1 MSKALHKDT
10 ISMPSNIVEA
20 TATNYGLLTGSM
32 IIHNNYSD
40 SYIKAAVSSYN
51 AIA

>member
-20 TATNYGLLTGSM
+20 TATNYGLAHW
-32 IIHNNYSD
+32 IHDYPQQLQW
-40 SYIKAAVSSYN
+40 
-51 AIA
+51 